1 MNAETVP
8 PKIRMPT
15 AAKRRV
21 LGVLPSADAP
31 IRIMIV
37 EDEGLFR
44 DMLRLSL
51 SNHPG
56 LTVVGAAADGT
67 TALLLA
73 RELSPDV
80 ILMDIELGEGPNGI
94 ETGLKIREEQ
104 PDAGIVILSLHSDME
119 YITSLPLAQLGG
131 WSYLK
136 KQSVAD
142 LEALTRAVEGAAA
155 GLMVLDPSL
164 VNALRPKPKSSMEA
178 LTPRQREV
186 IQLMA
191 QGFSNPAIADRLM
204 LGIKSVE
211 NYINA
216 IYQHL
221 GVGQNEPVHPRVKA
235 VLLYLQESRE

>member
-1 MNAETVP
+1 MNAES
-8 PKIRMPT
+8 IPT
-15 AAKRRV
+15 RVQATKRRPF
-21 LGVLPSADAP
+21 GIAASPDAP

-44 DMLRLSL
+44 DMLRVSL
-51 SNHPG
+51 ANRPG
-56 LTVVGAAADGT
+56 LVVVGDTGDGIS
-67 TALLLA
+67 ALKLA
-73 RELSPDV
+73 LELTPDV
-80 ILMDIELGEGPNGI
+80 ILMDIELGPGPNGI
-94 ETGLKIREEQ
+94 ETGLKIREER
-104 PDAGIVILSLHSDME
+104 PETGIVILSLHGDKE
-119 YITSLPLAQLGG
+119 YIRSLPLAQAGG

-142 LEALTRAVEGAAA
+142 LEALTRAIEGAAA

-164 VNALRPKPKSSMEA
+164 VNALRPKPKSRMEE

-186 IQLMA
+186 LQLMA
-191 QGFSNPAIADRLM
+191 QGYSNPAIAERLM

-221 GVGQNEPVHPRVKA
+221 AVAQDEPIHPRVKA
-235 VLLYLQESRE
+235 VLLYLQESGD